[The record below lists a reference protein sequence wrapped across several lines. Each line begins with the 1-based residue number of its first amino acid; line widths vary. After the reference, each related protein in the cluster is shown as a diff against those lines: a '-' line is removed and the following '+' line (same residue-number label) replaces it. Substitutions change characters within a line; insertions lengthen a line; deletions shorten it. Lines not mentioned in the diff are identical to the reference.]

1 MRNYND
7 YNDYYEN
14 DYLCHWRPKG
24 SKNGYHDPRLRQQS
38 AKAYRDGENTKGFD
52 RSKVK
57 KKNGI
62 LDALGETKIGKAIGA
77 GAELA
82 KRVPFGDIATFEKDR
97 LNDFKDSFN
106 VSEEDRELERREREE
121 TQRDFEK
128 AARERQATGKSYNS
142 EPILDVKVPDAVHTY
157 LKNFSKYG
165 SDPLAA
171 LIDTVASSVI
181 KQPVKEADADVVNNL
196 LNKSYK
202 KSGILF

>member
-24 SKNGYHDPRLRQQS
+24 SKNGYHDPSLRQQS

-77 GAELA
+77 GSELA
-82 KRVPFGDIATFEKDR
+82 KRVPYGDIANFEKIGLIILRILLTLVKRIENKKDEKEKKLSVISKKRLKKDR
-97 LNDFKDSFN
+97 LLAK
-106 VSEEDRELERREREE
+106 
-121 TQRDFEK
+121 
-128 AARERQATGKSYNS
+128 
-142 EPILDVKVPDAVHTY
+142 HTIIS
-157 LKNFSKYG
+157 LS
-165 SDPLAA
+165 
-171 LIDTVASSVI
+171 
-181 KQPVKEADADVVNNL
+181 
-196 LNKSYK
+196 
-202 KSGILF
+202 